1 LKSFGTSEGGS
12 FQKYFKDS
20 EFSKDFEVSI
30 TYGGVEIA
38 PSLLKSMD
46 LDKAEEL
53 FMKFDNIT
61 TSVESKIELPMSEDE
76 LTDQLALVKFEL
88 WHKMPVG
95 SASLEEVKRTMAGIE
110 GFVRWDPVEEPTGD
124 HAKRI

>member
-1 LKSFGTSEGGS
+1 MLRKDGPKPFKHNFGDYFVKDTDKGAWLDLIIRSQCRNFEVNREAVNLIGEKLKSFGTSEGGS

-61 TSVESKIELPMSEDE
+61 T
-76 LTDQLALVKFEL
+76 
-88 WHKMPVG
+88 
-95 SASLEEVKRTMAGIE
+95 
-110 GFVRWDPVEEPTGD
+110 
-124 HAKRI
+124 